1 MSYHRPTT
9 GGGAYPPQSGGGWED
24 QRPGTA
30 SGGGGQR
37 LGQQQQPQGNQRPT
51 TSGQGQPGQAIQ
63 EEEYEEEYD
72 DEEYEESE
80 DEDVFA
86 YLPPNTAQ
94 GQQLQQ
100 LQNAQAARARQ
111 YQHQHQMPTLPE
123 GGGAFAFSYPND
135 APTTGTDSARGAQY
149 STGPATPA
157 SSVPLG
163 VISGRYA
170 HHQQPPST
178 VYSMASTP
186 PVTASTV
193 PPFAYDSAMY
203 GNNNSNAS
211 GSRFQEQYDMTPIST
226 AATVP
231 TTGIGFNNSTNYEQP
246 PSSMASSHYTT
257 HSNNQNGERSAGA
270 GAQGRRSQDIHLVS
284 LPTSK
289 QQHQQ
294 RDVIPDS
301 KSSDYDGNDDDQYP
315 IGASTTWAN
324 HGRNRS
330 LGGEG
335 DLGLADADGLRYR
348 PDSKRTKTASSDYS
362 AAGESLRS
370 KTEMSLSNVPYAS
383 TLPSSGGGG
392 QNNEN
397 MYDLDE
403 DGEDSPYPEVRA
415 SVSNVDD
422 PEMPVTTFRMWFIG
436 IMLCAL
442 GSGLNMFFNFRYP
455 APYVAPLLLLLL
467 AHPAGKFL
475 AFVLPIRVWTLWPWI
490 PVIGGQDVSLN
501 PGPFNIKEHA
511 LIFIMANVSIN
522 PAYAMNVIVVSE
534 KYYEYQLGFSFTILL
549 ILATQLTGFGLSGAC
564 RRFLVWPASLIWPAN
579 LVTCTLLNTL
589 HAEDDEVEEGSG
601 ITRYKFFMI
610 ATSLVFVWYFVPGF
624 LFQALS
630 AFSFICWIKPNNIVV
645 NQLFGVMSGL
655 GMGILTFDWNQIS
668 YIGSPLM
675 VPWWAEVHIF
685 VGFVLFY
692 WILCPLMYYNN
703 VWSMS
708 YIPMSGNGPFDN
720 QGDPYNVSRVITA
733 DMRLN
738 VTAYNEYSPLYL
750 PATYAITY
758 ILAFMLSTSVL
769 VHTALYHGKALT
781 NGIKK
786 LKMEEDDIHAKLM
799 RNYPEVPDWWYAL
812 IFVGFFVLAIVAVQ
826 IGKTDMPVWALFLA
840 ILIPIIYVIP
850 SSYIFA
856 MTGQPVGVNL
866 IAEVIPGSLLQ
877 GRPIANMIFKCY
889 SVQTMQVALAFT
901 QDLKLG
907 HYMKVPPRA
916 TFLCQAVATIIAGIV
931 QVGTKTWMFDNIPD
945 LCSPDQ
951 PHMLTC
957 PTNEVYF
964 AASAVWGLIG
974 PTRQFGSGT
983 VYHPE
988 LYALA
993 VGAFLPIPFWI
1004 WQKKW
1009 PNSVVK
1015 YVNIP
1020 VLLNGPTFIPP
1031 ATGINYS
1038 SWFGVGLI
1046 FQYIV
1051 RRRNFRWWS
1060 KFNYILSASLD
1071 SGTIISVIVV
1081 FATLQYPKG
1090 GTIALDW
1097 WGNSVFLKTADA
1109 LGLPWKTPPPG
1120 GF

>member
-1 MSYHRPTT
+1 MSYRPST
-9 GGGAYPPQSGGGWED
+9 GGGAYPPQTGESWED
-24 QRPGTA
+24 HRPGTA
-30 SGGGGQR
+30 SAGGGGGPR
-37 LGQQQQPQGNQRPT
+37 LGQSQGGHRPT
-51 TSGQGQPGQAIQ
+51 TANQSQNQTIQ
-63 EEEYEEEYD
+63 EDEYEEDDEEEYEESD
-72 DEEYEESE
+72 

-100 LQNAQAARARQ
+100 LQNAQAARVRHQ
-111 YQHQHQMPTLPE
+111 QHQNQMPSLPE
-123 GGGAFAFSYPND
+123 GGGAFAYSYPTD
-135 APTTGTDSARGAQY
+135 APGTGTDSARGGQY
-149 STGPATPA
+149 STGPATP
-157 SSVPLG
+157 SSAVPLG
-163 VISGRYA
+163 AIPGRYA
-170 HHQQPPST
+170 QPPST

-186 PVTASTV
+186 PVTASTA
-193 PPFAYDSAMY
+193 PPFAYDSTPY
-203 GNNNSNAS
+203 NQDGP
-211 GSRFQEQYDMTPIST
+211 RYQETYNMTPLST

-231 TTGIGFNNSTNYEQP
+231 TTGVGYNNNDPNNHFP
-246 PSSMASSHYTT
+246 PPTSMASSHYTT
-257 HSNNQNGERSAGA
+257 HSN
-270 GAQGRRSQDIHLVS
+270 DHDD
-284 LPTSK
+284 
-289 QQHQQ
+289 Q
-294 RDVIPDS
+294 RQRGWISDR
-301 KSSDYDGNDDDQYP
+301 KSSGDEGGDPTGT
-315 IGASTTWAN
+315 STTYPN
-324 HGRNRS
+324 HGRLDR
-330 LGGEG
+330 EG

-348 PDSKRTKTASSDYS
+348 SDSKRLKTASSDDS
-362 AAGESLRS
+362 GGLDSMRS
-370 KTEMSLSNVPYAS
+370 KTDLSLTNVPYSA

-392 QNNEN
+392 HLQHNTH

-403 DGEDSPYPEVRA
+403 LDTEDSPYPEVRA

-422 PEMPVTTFRMWFIG
+422 PEMPVMTFRMWFLGITLCTIG
-436 IMLCAL
+436 SA
-442 GSGLNMFFNFRYP
+442 LNMFFNFRYP
-455 APYVAPLLLLLL
+455 TPYVAPLILLLL
-467 AHPAGKFL
+467 AHPLGKLF
-475 AFVLPIRVWTLWPWI
+475 AFILPIQVWTLWSWI
-490 PVIGGQDVSLN
+490 PVWGGQEVSLN
-501 PGPFNIKEHA
+501 PGPFNIKEHV

-522 PAYAMNVIVVSE
+522 PAYAMNVIVASE
-534 KYYEYQLGFSFTILL
+534 KYYNYNLGLSFTILL
-549 ILATQLTGFGLSGAC
+549 MLATQLTGFGLSGAC

-589 HAEDDEVEEGSG
+589 HAEDDEIEEGGG

-610 ATSLVFVWYFVPGF
+610 ATSAAFIYYFIPGF

-630 AFSFICWIKPNNIVV
+630 TFSFICWIKPNNVVV
-645 NQLFGVMSGL
+645 NQLFGVISGL

-692 WILCPLMYYNN
+692 WILCPIMYYNN
-703 VWSMS
+703 VWNMS
-708 YIPMSGNGPFDN
+708 YIPMSGNGPYDRFG
-720 QGDPYNVSRVITA
+720 QPYNVSAVITS

-738 VTAYNEYSPLYL
+738 TTAYDAYSPLYL
-750 PATYAITY
+750 PATYVITY
-758 ILAFMLSTSVL
+758 FLAFMLSTAVL
-769 VHTALYHGKALT
+769 VHTALYHGKALL
-781 NGIKK
+781 NGVKK

-812 IFVGFFVLAIVAVQ
+812 IFTMFFVLAIVAVV

-850 SSYIFA
+850 SSYIYA

-866 IAEVIPGSLLQ
+866 IAEVIPGTMLQ

-916 TFLCQAVATIIAGIV
+916 TFLCQAIATIIATIA
-931 QVGTKTWMFDNIPD
+931 QVGTKVWMFENIPD

-974 PTRQFGSGT
+974 PLRQFGNGAT
-983 VYHPE
+983 YHPE
-988 LYALA
+988 LYALV
-993 VGAFLPIPFWI
+993 VGALLPVPFWF

-1009 PNSVVK
+1009 PNSLVK

-1038 SWFGVGLI
+1038 SWFGVGII

-1051 RRRNFRWWS
+1051 RTRNFRWWS
-1060 KFNYILSASLD
+1060 KFNYILSGSLD
-1071 SGTIISVIVV
+1071 SGTIISVI
-1081 FATLQYPKG
+1081 FIFITLQYPKG
-1090 GTIALDW
+1090 GTISLDW
-1097 WGNSVFLKTADA
+1097 WGNKVFINTADA
-1109 LGLPWKTPPPG
+1109 HGIPWKQAPPE